1 MPSLTSRCWRANK
14 PAGSAVPL
22 SKEEA
27 RLGVRKPGSRIAV
40 TSAAVGV
47 DGCRA
52 EYLTAVKSES
62 SYVKRLRRSPKTLHR
77 PTALGLCSK
86 KPGVARRSKRR
97 FNSGANLSIY
107 TAQRI
112 WVPSG
117 QCVPSTEKEFGSHLW
132 RLVGSTQSTPNSLA
146 LALAATHALAWNTC
160 GGTVESGSSL
170 VQWAR
175 STIPGPSGSFS
186 KVIVNRAPGKFT
198 IISSPTT
205 WTSSSTMAP
214 AILYYERNAN
224 RSETLF
230 PMPCAAHGD

>member
-132 RLVGSTQSTPNSLA
+132 RLVGSTQSTPTLSPWRWRQRTPSHGTPAAERWSQGHLWSNGLARRYLDRQGLSQRSL
-146 LALAATHALAWNTC
+146 
-160 GGTVESGSSL
+160 
-170 VQWAR
+170 
-175 STIPGPSGSFS
+175 
-186 KVIVNRAPGKFT
+186 
-198 IISSPTT
+198 
-205 WTSSSTMAP
+205 
-214 AILYYERNAN
+214 
-224 RSETLF
+224 
-230 PMPCAAHGD
+230 